1 MATEAI
7 LPIGDNYTMGPD
19 DAIRAISLLRP
30 EYVIPGH
37 YNTFPVIK
45 QDVEAWSAQVK
56 TGTSAKP
63 VVLSP
68 GQSFTL

>member
-1 MATEAI
+1 
-7 LPIGDNYTMGPD
+7 MGPD
-19 DAIRAISLLRP
+19 DAILAVGFLRP

-45 QDVEAWSAQVK
+45 QDVEAWSAKVQ